1 MNGPSEEGANGYLV
15 TPSRHLFDSTS
26 SLTHPET
33 VVISICHQISRLQ
46 SSLIDSLNPRTE
58 FTLVSEYSSE
68 RPWRGRCKTGIY

>member
-33 VVISICHQISRLQ
+33 VVIS
-46 SSLIDSLNPRTE
+46 
-58 FTLVSEYSSE
+58 VS
-68 RPWRGRCKTGIY
+68 